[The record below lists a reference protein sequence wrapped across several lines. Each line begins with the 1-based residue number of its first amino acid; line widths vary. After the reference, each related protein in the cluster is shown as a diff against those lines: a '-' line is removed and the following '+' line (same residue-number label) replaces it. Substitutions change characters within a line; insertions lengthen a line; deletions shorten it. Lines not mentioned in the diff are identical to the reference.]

1 MSIAALIQDYG
12 YVAVFVGTLLEGE
25 SVLILAGF
33 AAHLGYLALP
43 GVIVTAVIGSFLGDQ
58 FFFYLGRR
66 YGQALLQRF
75 PILAARAVRMQR
87 LLQRF
92 HLPLILGVR
101 FLYGLR
107 TVGPMVIGM
116 SGIAW
121 PRFFLLNLIGAITWA
136 ITIAGAGY
144 LFGHA
149 LELLLVD
156 IQRYEGMLFAAI
168 AAIAAAGML
177 VWLGYRWRQRRQ
189 PP

>member
-1 MSIAALIQDYG
+1 MSIATLIQDYG

-25 SVLILAGF
+25 SVLILAGV
-33 AAHLGYLALP
+33 AATLGYLSLP
-43 GVIVTAVIGSFLGDQ
+43 GIIVTAMIGSFLGDQ
-58 FFFYLGRR
+58 LFFYLGRR
-66 YGQALLQRF
+66 YGPELLQRF
-75 PILAARAVRMQR
+75 PILATRAARMQK

-116 SGIAW
+116 SGVAW
-121 PRFFLLNLIGAITWA
+121 ARFFLLNLIGASVWA
-136 ITIAGAGY
+136 STIAGAGY
-144 LFGHA
+144 LFGNA

-156 IQRYEGMLFAAI
+156 IKHYEGLLL
-168 AAIAAAGML
+168 AAIAAAGMV
-177 VWLGYRWRQRRQ
+177 VWLVYRWRQRRS

>member
-25 SVLILAGF
+25 SVLILAGL

-43 GVIVTAVIGSFLGDQ
+43 GVMITAVVGSFLGDQ
-58 FFFYLGRR
+58 VFFYLGRR
-66 YGQALLQRF
+66 YGPALLRRF
-75 PILAARAVRMQR
+75 PMLAARAARMQK

-121 PRFFLLNLIGAITWA
+121 PRFFLLNLIGAIVWA

-156 IQRYEGMLFAAI
+156 MKHYEGMLL
-168 AAIAAAGML
+168 AAIAAAGVV
-177 VWLGYRWRQRRQ
+177 VWLVYRWRQRRQ

>member
-1 MSIAALIQDYG
+1 MTIATLIQDYG
-12 YVAVFVGTLLEGE
+12 YAAVFMGSLLEGE
-25 SVLILAGF
+25 SVLVMAGF

-43 GVIVTAVIGSFLGDQ
+43 AVMITAVVGGFLGDQ
-58 FFFYLGRR
+58 LFFYLGRR
-66 YGQALLQRF
+66 YGPTLLQRF
-75 PILAARAVRMQR
+75 PMLAARAARMQK

-92 HLPLILGVR
+92 HMPLILGVR

-121 PRFFLLNLIGAITWA
+121 PRFFLLNLAGAIVWA

-156 IQRYEGMLFAAI
+156 MKHYEGMLLAAI
-168 AAIAAAGML
+168 ATAGVI
-177 VWLGYRWRQRRQ
+177 VWLVYRWRQRRQ
-189 PP
+189 SP

>member
-1 MSIAALIQDYG
+1 
-12 YVAVFVGTLLEGE
+12 
-25 SVLILAGF
+25 
-33 AAHLGYLALP
+33 
-43 GVIVTAVIGSFLGDQ
+43 
-58 FFFYLGRR
+58 
-66 YGQALLQRF
+66 
-75 PILAARAVRMQR
+75 MQK

-107 TVGPMVIGM
+107 TIGPMVIGM

-149 LELLLVD
+149 LELVLVD
-156 IQRYEGMLFAAI
+156 IKHYEGTLFAVM
-168 AAIAAAGML
+168 AAAGML
-177 VWLGYRWRQRRQ
+177 VWLVYRWRQRRQ
-189 PP
+189 LP